1 MRDSLGGQ
9 VLLSL
14 PLAPGEDPPVL
25 MDGATIVK
33 DQEPFSLFP
42 QKGGGQQSESDH
54 DEGVRF
60 VGKPNRVPAGEGK
73 SPRYADRAKAG

>member
-9 VLLSL
+9 VRLSL
-14 PLAPGEDPPVL
+14 PLAQGEDPPVL
-25 MDGATIVK
+25 MDETIIK

-42 QKGGGQQSESDH
+42 QKGGGQRSESDH

-60 VGKPNRVPAGEGK
+60 VGRPNRVDPNARK
-73 SPRYADRAKAG
+73 RAWFKDRAKAS

>member
-9 VLLSL
+9 VRLSL
-14 PLAPGEDPPVL
+14 PLSEGEDPPVL
-25 MDGATIVK
+25 MDETIVK

-42 QKGGGQQSESDH
+42 QKGGGQRSEPDH